1 MKQIGIIGDV
11 HAEDLRLRVA
21 LDFLRE
27 YEVDAILCTGDLP
40 DGRGD
45 LDMCCQL
52 LQTHGV
58 MTVAGNHERWFLQD
72 KVRHVADAHLRCHAS
87 SETVAYL
94 SGLPQTH
101 HIDTVDG
108 ELLLCHGILDDDL
121 AKIWPG
127 SEKSAS
133 RCSAPL
139 DKLLQQD
146 APPRFLINGH
156 MHFRTVIDFPKTQV
170 INGGTLK
177 GQFAGFSLL
186 DIESQCIHSFN
197 FTGDQQVEAAGT
209 LDLASRQDRRVWQST
224 GEFDGVW
231 QPVML
236 HRG

>member
-1 MKQIGIIGDV
+1 MKRIGIIGDV
-11 HAEDLRLRVA
+11 HAEDLRLRA
-21 LDFLRE
+21 TLDFLRE
-27 YEVDAILCTGDLP
+27 SEVDAILCTGDLP

-45 LDMCCQL
+45 LDICCQL
-52 LQTHGV
+52 LRQQSV

-72 KVRHVADAHLRCHAS
+72 KVRHVADAHLRCQAS
-87 SETVAYL
+87 PETVAYL
-94 SGLPQTH
+94 SSLPQTH
-101 HIDTVDG
+101 RIDTVDG

-133 RCSAPL
+133 RCSASL

-156 MHFRTVIDFPKTQV
+156 MHFRTVIDFPQTQV

-177 GQFAGFSLL
+177 GQFAGFALL
-186 DIESQCIHSFN
+186 DIEAQCIHSFN
-197 FTGDQQVEAAGT
+197 FTGELQVEAAGT
-209 LDLASRQDRRVWQST
+209 LDLASRQDRRIWQST
-224 GEFDGVW
+224 REFDGAW

-236 HRG
+236 HQG

>member
-1 MKQIGIIGDV
+1 MKRIGIIGDV
-11 HAEDLRLRVA
+11 HAEHLRLSAA
-21 LDFLRE
+21 LAFLRE
-27 YEVDAILCTGDLP
+27 AEVDWILCTGDLP

-45 LDMCCQL
+45 LDICCQL
-52 LQTHGV
+52 LQQQGV

-72 KVRHVADAHLRCHAS
+72 KVRHVEDAHLRCQAS
-87 SETVAYL
+87 TETIAYL
-94 SGLPQTH
+94 SSLPQTH
-101 HIDTVDG
+101 RIDTVDG

-127 SEKSAS
+127 SENSAS

-139 DKLLQQD
+139 DELLQQD
-146 APPRFLINGH
+146 APPRFLVNGH
-156 MHFRTVIDFPKTQV
+156 MHFRTVIDFPQTQV

-186 DIESQCIHSFN
+186 DIEAQCIQSFN
-197 FTGDQQVEAAGT
+197 FAGEQEVEAAGT
-209 LDLASRQDRRVWQST
+209 LDLATRQDRRIWQST

-236 HRG
+236 HRC